1 MSRSQPQAEATAPN
15 GPALPTEQHVP
26 LSGFNAAEIEKFL
39 AQGVDAKAQVY
50 KPQAGEGTKSGNPWG
65 AKRML
70 SDNLLTPSDLLTGR
84 SW

>member
-1 MSRSQPQAEATAPN
+1 MNRSQQQAQPETSTSN

-50 KPQAGEGTKSGNPWG
+50 KPQAGEGTKAANPWG

-70 SDNLLTPSDLLTGR
+70 SSSFLPSFLC
-84 SW
+84 